1 MDYSQDEKRRAHD
14 RLRLDIFAMDASR
27 SALPNDWTSW
37 ATAEAQLKE
46 LSKARSLSLTLQDVD
61 CRMLKQLW
69 TSTKGLIQR
78 GKTGRQYSTD
88 EELQVLKR
96 ERYIRSYMVRAYEIA
111 LICGIASYLGSAIL
125 ESGDMAYDFKI
136 ELPTFMEIAEMG
148 SLAAKFCME
157 GCEELDLEMQ
167 EKRGKLAALLKAA
180 VLTRWPLPEQYSQQ
194 MSELRDFC
202 DTKDGSWNAIHYS
215 QARKI
220 CSTDDTSIARTTPG
234 SFSLIITAW
243 PPSVSLSL
251 TWGGSSSGVSA
262 SKATDTGA
270 ESLTSTTLSS
280 RPAHH

>member
-1 MDYSQDEKRRAHD
+1 MDYSQDEERRAHD
-14 RLRLDIFAMDASR
+14 RLLIDIFAMDASR
-27 SALPNDWTSW
+27 STLPNDWTSW
-37 ATAEAQLKE
+37 ETAEAQLKE
-46 LSKARSLSLTLQDVD
+46 LLEPRSLSLTLQDVD

-69 TSTKGLIQR
+69 TSTKGLIHR
-78 GKTGRQYSTD
+78 GKTDRQYSYSTD
-88 EELQVLKR
+88 EELQALKR

-148 SLAAKFCME
+148 SLAAKFCLE

-167 EKRGKLAALLKAA
+167 EKRGKLADLLKAA
-180 VLTRWPLPEQYSQQ
+180 VQTRWLLPEQYSQQ

-202 DTKDGSWNAIHYS
+202 DTKHGSWNAIHYS

-220 CSTDDTSIARTTPG
+220 CSTDDTSTTPG

-243 PPSVSLSL
+243 PPSFSLSL

-262 SKATDTGA
+262 SKATDAGA
-270 ESLTSTTLSS
+270 ESRTSTTLSS
-280 RPAHH
+280 RPARH